1 MTSRAGKPSRRERHS
16 VSEGSHDSVASADED
31 DKSPTSTTS
40 NVSSS
45 DVTDLSGYALN
56 VDVESDESLL
66 AVPKRLRRG
75 VAFKPATGTAC
86 WHESA
91 NQDDTHTVTHQ
102 HRQKTLIRRPLHGQ
116 GEATSKDS
124 YIEYSSECTVV
135 TKRPDNGFGWNTH
148 LVVAVA
154 LIFAICLVSLVLSFF
169 QPSGLK
175 GTGAHSKSNITS
187 EMFLQA
193 FNSVKESFRVQT
205 SGFWGV
211 IRAAIKPIV
220 LQENPDQPAVFIL
233 VVPRDTHETSACFTR
248 LFSSAVTGLFRT
260 KPAVEFLTDAVT
272 SLSPARVKRLLDD
285 QLREGLT
292 SGSQIAIV
300 HHLEL
305 LHGESAMM
313 LHAYCD
319 NENAPFR
326 RAIFILTLFVD
337 QTSSE
342 VAETESFVEDRLKVL
357 WGDMLGTNRFY
368 PLVTRIA
375 HSIAFMRPESNDGLA
390 QIRC

>member
-1 MTSRAGKPSRRERHS
+1 MCHKMVSHIMSNCAHSLRFKMLCMSYCRQDRTDGMTSRAGKPSRRERHS
-16 VSEGSHDSVASADED
+16 VSESSHDSVASADED

-75 VAFKPATGTAC
+75 VAATGTAC

-102 HRQKTLIRRPLHGQ
+102 HTQKTLIRRPLHGR
-116 GEATSKDS
+116 GEVTPKDS
-124 YIEYSSECTVV
+124 YIEYSSECTVI
-135 TKRPDNGFGWNTH
+135 TKHPDNGFSWNTH

-169 QPSGLK
+169 QLSGLK

-220 LQENPDQPAVFIL
+220 LQENPDQPAVFVL
-233 VVPRDTHETSACFTR
+233 VVPSDTHETAACFTR

-285 QLREGLT
+285 QLRDCLLYT
-292 SGSQIAIV
+292 SDAAD
-300 HHLEL
+300 E
-305 LHGESAMM
+305 
-313 LHAYCD
+313 
-319 NENAPFR
+319 
-326 RAIFILTLFVD
+326 
-337 QTSSE
+337 
-342 VAETESFVEDRLKVL
+342 
-357 WGDMLGTNRFY
+357 
-368 PLVTRIA
+368 
-375 HSIAFMRPESNDGLA
+375 
-390 QIRC
+390 

>member
-1 MTSRAGKPSRRERHS
+1 M
-16 VSEGSHDSVASADED
+16 
-31 DKSPTSTTS
+31 
-40 NVSSS
+40 
-45 DVTDLSGYALN
+45 
-56 VDVESDESLL
+56 
-66 AVPKRLRRG
+66 
-75 VAFKPATGTAC
+75 C
-86 WHESA
+86 
-91 NQDDTHTVTHQ
+91 
-102 HRQKTLIRRPLHGQ
+102 IRDR
-116 GEATSKDS
+116 
-124 YIEYSSECTVV
+124 
-135 TKRPDNGFGWNTH
+135 
-148 LVVAVA
+148 
-154 LIFAICLVSLVLSFF
+154 
-169 QPSGLK
+169 
-175 GTGAHSKSNITS
+175 
-187 EMFLQA
+187 
-193 FNSVKESFRVQT
+193 
-205 SGFWGV
+205 
-211 IRAAIKPIV
+211 
-220 LQENPDQPAVFIL
+220 
-233 VVPRDTHETSACFTR
+233 
-248 LFSSAVTGLFRT
+248 
-260 KPAVEFLTDAVT
+260 
-272 SLSPARVKRLLDD
+272 
-285 QLREGLT
+285 REGLT